1 MGASLLPVSRLRRGG
16 KKGPGPRGGKIM
28 LWASEAASP
37 AGVELRPVLEIV
49 CTLGQARGGRAC
61 RGWLP
66 PNMSLPCLFAAVSL
80 AQFEFRL
87 RFPTCCG
94 VALWMH
100 EVGVEPRT
108 SPTFRL
114 KLPTRPSDASELG
127 AICPSKGW
135 SGPTIFCHS
144 PCRESKEEVLV
155 CAY

>member
-1 MGASLLPVSRLRRGG
+1 MEKLCFGRGKMRPRQASCCILPQKKLLTKTRGGAVGRAGDGFLPTCLCRVFSPRCGLPRLLPGAL
-16 KKGPGPRGGKIM
+16 
-28 LWASEAASP
+28 
-37 AGVELRPVLEIV
+37 
-49 CTLGQARGGRAC
+49 
-61 RGWLP
+61 
-66 PNMSLPCLFAAVSL
+66 
-80 AQFEFRL
+80 
-87 RFPTCCG
+87 FPTCCG

-108 SPTFRL
+108 AAIFRL
-114 KLPTRPSDASELG
+114 KLSKVPSDASELG

>member
-1 MGASLLPVSRLRRGG
+1 MGGCRLRHSWI
-16 KKGPGPRGGKIM
+16 KILGPRGGKIM
-28 LWASEAASP
+28 LWAGEDASP
-37 AGVELRPVLEIV
+37 VGVLLHSAPEKIAHQNQ
-49 CTLGQARGGRAC
+49 GRGDREC
-61 RGWLP
+61 RECLP
-66 PNMSLPCLFAAVSL
+66 RGAPSIIIFSAVSL

-108 SPTFRL
+108 AAIFRL
-114 KLPTRPSDASELG
+114 KLSKVPSDASELG